1 MLLPRLVHVWQ
12 DSRDQTVVRI
22 LRVVLRIFEGKIEL
36 NSIGD
41 LIVLPFHHEVADLK
55 VAVQEVVHVK
65 VFVVI
70 AKRVDQ
76 NLGHVE
82 PTEVEEKLEKGEER
96 DGNVEIVDILNVAN
110 MVFSIGCVRR
120 HSDPAVSL
128 SCIVAFFQ
136 VIGRLQALKVPIS

>member
-1 MLLPRLVHVWQ
+1 MLLPRLVQVWQ
-12 DSRDQTVVRI
+12 NSRDQTVVRI
-22 LRVVLRIFEGKIEL
+22 LGVVLRIFDGKIEL
-36 NSIGD
+36 DSIGD

-82 PTEVEEKLEKGEER
+82 PTKVEEKLEKGEER

-110 MVFSIGCVRR
+110 MVFSIGCVSG

-136 VIGRLQALKVPIS
+136 VIGRLQALKVASS

>member
-1 MLLPRLVHVWQ
+1 M
-12 DSRDQTVVRI
+12 
-22 LRVVLRIFEGKIEL
+22 
-36 NSIGD
+36 
-41 LIVLPFHHEVADLK
+41 
-55 VAVQEVVHVK
+55 AVQEVVHVK

-82 PTEVEEKLEKGEER
+82 PTKVEEKLEKGEER

-110 MVFSIGCVRR
+110 MVFSIGCVSG
-120 HSDPAVSL
+120 HSDPTL

-136 VIGRLQALKVPIS
+136 VIGRL